1 MNISREKIVT
11 KLDSVINNKSLSKK
25 LENSIYN
32 YTINTIHKKGE
43 NIEKVDRMFNRI
55 YLFKLLSIYNN
66 INPKSSIKNNYL
78 LDYINN
84 NKDNI
89 DRVPYLVP
97 HEVFPEHWS
106 NLKEKQKATDEFL
119 YLKKPESITDEYK
132 CSKCKRREC
141 TYYEL
146 QTRSSDE
153 PMTTFVRCTHCGAQ
167 WRC

>member
-1 MNISREKIVT
+1 MQINREKIIS
-11 KLDSVINNKSLSKK
+11 KFYEVIKDKNISKK
-25 LENSIYN
+25 LEESIFN
-32 YTINTIHKKGE
+32 YTTEIIKRKGE
-43 NIEKVDRMFNRI
+43 NIDKVDRMFSRV

-66 INPKSSIKNNYL
+66 INPKSTINNNYL
-78 LDYINN
+78 LNYI
-84 NKDNI
+84 KEHRDSLEKI
-89 DRVPYLVP
+89 PYLVP
-97 HEVFPEHWS
+97 HEQYPEHWS
-106 NLKEKQKATDEFL
+106 NLREKQKATDEFL